1 MLENKSFSQHER
13 SLESHSCD
21 HPRTCIR
28 VNFHYGIQKPDGVSK
43 DVVVSTTGQASGNKA
58 GKKFVSSS
66 AITLSSI
73 HSAGPTICT
82 ETGGSDIEI
91 PIIIIHGI

>member
-21 HPRTCIR
+21 HLRTCIG
-28 VNFHYGIQKPDGVSK
+28 VNFHYGNQKPDGVSK
-43 DVVVSTTGQASGNKA
+43 DVVVGTTGQGAGNEA
-58 GKKFVSSS
+58 GKKCVSSS

-73 HSAGPTICT
+73 HSTGPTICT
-82 ETGGSDIEI
+82 ETGCSDIEV
-91 PIIIIHGI
+91 PIIIIHEI